1 MPAAGDTTERP
12 PSYRV
17 LAVHY
22 AQRQTTFSDAYY
34 RWSTY
39 GEPDGPLQMSY
50 YFWILEPLHA
60 PSSPP
65 IVLDCGFEPERG
77 ERMGRQCLC
86 RPADALA
93 RLGIDPA
100 AVDLLV
106 ISHIHYDHVGNLHL
120 FPNARMPVARAELE
134 FWTADPV
141 ARCPQFATHADPDGI
156 EQLRRAAAEER
167 VELIEDR
174 ADVAPGITAVRVG
187 GHAPGQLVFEVAGEH
202 GPIVLASDAIHYDD
216 ELERERP
223 FGVFSDLADMY
234 RGYATLRRHA
244 SSGAA
249 VVPGHDPSVMNRFAP
264 LDGDAAGLAVCLTET
279 RSDR

>member
-1 MPAAGDTTERP
+1 
-12 PSYRV
+12 
-17 LAVHY
+17 
-22 AQRQTTFSDAYY
+22 
-34 RWSTY
+34 
-39 GEPDGPLQMSY
+39 
-50 YFWILEPLHA
+50 
-60 PSSPP
+60 
-65 IVLDCGFEPERG
+65 
-77 ERMGRQCLC
+77 LC

-106 ISHIHYDHVGNLHL
+106 ISHIHWDHVGNLDL

-141 ARCPQFATHADPDGI
+141 AQRPQFAAHADPHGI
-156 EQLRRAAAEER
+156 EQLRRAASEER

-202 GPIVLASDAIHYDD
+202 GPIVLASDAIHYDAEL
-216 ELERERP
+216 ELERP
-223 FGVFSDLADMY
+223 FAIFSDLADVY
-234 RGYATLRRHA
+234 RGYATLKRYA
-244 SSGAA
+244 SDGAA
-249 VVPGHDPSVMNRFAP
+249 VVPGHDPSVMRRFAP
-264 LDGDAAGLAVCLTET
+264 LGGDAAGLAVCLTDS

>member
-1 MPAAGDTTERP
+1 MTERP

-22 AQRQTTFSDAYY
+22 AERQTTLSDAYY
-34 RWSTY
+34 RWATY
-39 GEPDGPLQMSY
+39 GEPDGPLEVSY

-60 PSSPP
+60 PEAPP
-65 IVLDCGFEPERG
+65 IVLDCGFDPGLG
-77 ERMGRQCLC
+77 ERLGRRCLC
-86 RPADALA
+86 PPAEALA

-106 ISHIHYDHVGNLHL
+106 ISHIHWDHVGNLHL

-134 FWTADPV
+134 FWTDDPV
-141 ARCPQFATHADPDGI
+141 AQRPQFAAHADPDGI

-167 VELIEDR
+167 VDLIEDR

-202 GPIVLASDAIHYDD
+202 GPLVLASDAIHYDAEL
-216 ELERERP
+216 ELERP
-223 FGVFSDLADMY
+223 FAIFTDLADMY
-234 RGYATLRRHA
+234 RGYATLRRYA
-244 SSGAA
+244 SAGAA
-249 VVPGHDPSVMNRFAP
+249 VVPGHDPSVMKRFAP
-264 LDGDAAGLAVCLTET
+264 LDGDAAGLAVSLTDT

>member
-1 MPAAGDTTERP
+1 M
-12 PSYRV
+12 

-22 AQRQTTFSDAYY
+22 AQRRTTFSDAYY
-34 RWSTY
+34 RWPTY
-39 GEPDGPLQMSY
+39 GEPDGPLEMSY
-50 YFWILEPLHA
+50 YFWILEPLHT
-60 PSSPP
+60 PGSPP
-65 IVLDCGFEPERG
+65 IVLDCGFEPARG

-86 RPADALA
+86 TPADALA
-93 RLGIDPA
+93 RLGIDPV

-106 ISHIHYDHVGNLHL
+106 ISHIHYDHVGNVHL

-134 FWTADPV
+134 FWTDDPV
-141 ARCPQFATHADPDGI
+141 AERPQFAAHADPDGI
-156 EQLRRAAAEER
+156 EYLRRAAAEER

-223 FGVFSDLADMY
+223 FGIFTDLADMY
-234 RGYATLRRHA
+234 RGYATLRRYG

-249 VVPGHDPSVMNRFAP
+249 VVPGHDPSVMKRFAP
-264 LDGDAAGLAVCLTET
+264 LDGDAAGLAVCLTDT

>member
-1 MPAAGDTTERP
+1 MTARP

-22 AQRQTTFSDAYY
+22 AERETTLSDAYY

-39 GEPDGPLQMSY
+39 GEPDGPLKVSY
-50 YFWILEPLHA
+50 YFWILEPLHTLG
-60 PSSPP
+60 SPP
-65 IVLDCGFEPERG
+65 IVLDCGFDPALG
-77 ERMGRQCLC
+77 ERLGRRCLC
-86 RPADALA
+86 PPAEALA

-100 AVDLLV
+100 AVDRLL
-106 ISHIHYDHVGNLHL
+106 ISHIHWDHVGNLHL
-120 FPNARMPVARAELE
+120 FPNARMPVALAELE

-141 ARCPQFATHADPDGI
+141 AQRPQFAVHADPDGI

-216 ELERERP
+216 ELEFERP
-223 FGVFSDLADMY
+223 FAIFADLADMY
-234 RGYATLRRHA
+234 RGYATLRRYA
-244 SSGAA
+244 AGGAA
-249 VVPGHDPSVMNRFAP
+249 VIPGHDPSVMSRFAP
-264 LDGDAAGLAVCLTET
+264 LGGDAAGLAVDLTHT

>member
-1 MPAAGDTTERP
+1 MIERP

-22 AQRQTTFSDAYY
+22 ADRQTTFSDAYY

-39 GEPDGPLQMSY
+39 GEPDGPLLMSY

-60 PSSPP
+60 PGSPP

-77 ERMGRQCLC
+77 RRMGRECLC
-86 RPADALA
+86 PPADALA
-93 RLGIDPA
+93 RLGVDPA
-100 AVDLLV
+100 AIELLV
-106 ISHIHYDHVGNLHL
+106 ISHIHYDHIGNVHL

-134 FWTADPV
+134 FWTSDPV
-141 ARCPQFATHADPDGI
+141 ARQPQFATHADPDGI
-156 EQLRRAAAEER
+156 EVLRRAAAEGR

-187 GHAPGQLVFEVAGEH
+187 GHGPGQLVFEVAGEH

-216 ELERERP
+216 ELEQERP

-234 RGYATLRRHA
+234 RGYETLRRYA
-244 SSGAA
+244 ASGAP
-249 VVPGHDPSVMNRFAP
+249 VIPGHDPSVMDRFAP
-264 LDGDAAGLAVCLTET
+264 LDGDAAGLAVRLTDT

>member
-1 MPAAGDTTERP
+1 LTERS

-22 AQRQTTFSDAYY
+22 ARRQTTFSDAYY
-34 RWSTY
+34 RWGTY
-39 GEPDGPLQMSY
+39 GEPDGPLEMSY

-60 PSSPP
+60 PGSPP

-77 ERMGRQCLC
+77 ARMGRQCLC

-93 RLGIDPA
+93 RLGIDPS

-141 ARCPQFATHADPDGI
+141 AERPQFATHADPDAI

-187 GHAPGQLVFEVAGEH
+187 GHAPGQLVFEVAGER

-234 RGYATLRRHA
+234 RGYTTLRRYA
-244 SSGAA
+244 SAGAA
-249 VVPGHDPSVMNRFAP
+249 VVPGHDPSVMKRYAP
-264 LDGDAAGLAVCLTET
+264 FGGGDAAGLAVCLTDT

>member
-1 MPAAGDTTERP
+1 MTERP

-17 LAVHY
+17 LAVRY
-22 AQRQTTFSDAYY
+22 AERQTTFSEAYY

-39 GEPDGPLQMSY
+39 GEPDGPLQLSY
-50 YFWILEPLHA
+50 YFWILDALHEPG
-60 PSSPP
+60 SPP

-77 ERMGRQCLC
+77 ERMGRRCLC
-86 RPADALA
+86 PPAEALA

-100 AVDLLV
+100 AVELLV

-120 FPNARMPVARAELE
+120 FPNARMPVARSELE

-141 ARCPQFATHADPDGI
+141 AQRPQFAAHADPDGI
-156 EQLRRAAAEER
+156 EQLRRATAEER

-174 ADVAPGITAVRVG
+174 ADVAPGITATRVG

-216 ELERERP
+216 ELEFERP
-223 FGVFSDLADMY
+223 FGIFTDLADMY
-234 RGYATLRRHA
+234 RGYTMLKRHA
-244 SSGAA
+244 ASGAA
-249 VVPGHDPSVMNRFAP
+249 VVPGHDPSVMHWFAP
-264 LDGDAAGLAVCLTET
+264 LEGDAAGLGVCLTDT

>member
-1 MPAAGDTTERP
+1 MSDRP

-17 LAVHY
+17 LAVRY
-22 AQRQTTFSDAYY
+22 AERQTTLSEAYY

-39 GEPDGPLQMSY
+39 GEPDGPLQLSY
-50 YFWILEPLHA
+50 YFWILDALHEPG
-60 PSSPP
+60 SPP

-77 ERMGRQCLC
+77 ERMGRRCLC
-86 RPADALA
+86 PPAEALA

-100 AVDLLV
+100 AVELLV

-120 FPNARMPVARAELE
+120 FPNARMPVARSELE

-141 ARCPQFATHADPDGI
+141 AQRPQFAAHADARGI
-156 EQLRRAAAEER
+156 ELVRRAAAEER
-167 VELIEDR
+167 VDLIEDR
-174 ADVAPGITAVRVG
+174 ADVAPGITAMRVG

-216 ELERERP
+216 ELEFERP
-223 FGVFSDLADMY
+223 FGIFTDLADMY
-234 RGYATLRRHA
+234 RGYATLKRHA
-244 SSGAA
+244 ASGAA
-249 VVPGHDPSVMNRFAP
+249 VIPGHDPSVMNRFAP
-264 LDGDAAGLAVCLTET
+264 LDGAAAGLAVCLTDT

>member
-1 MPAAGDTTERP
+1 MTERP

-22 AQRQTTFSDAYY
+22 AERQTTLSDAYY
-34 RWSTY
+34 RWATY
-39 GEPDGPLQMSY
+39 GESDGPLEVSY
-50 YFWILEPLHA
+50 YFWILEPQHA
-60 PSSPP
+60 PESPP
-65 IVLDCGFEPERG
+65 IILDCGFDPALG
-77 ERMGRQCLC
+77 ERLGRRCLC
-86 RPADALA
+86 PPAEALA

-100 AVDLLV
+100 AIDLLV
-106 ISHIHYDHVGNLHL
+106 ISHIHWDHVGNLHL

-134 FWTADPV
+134 FWTNDPV
-141 ARCPQFATHADPDGI
+141 ARRPQFAAHADPDAI

-167 VELIEDR
+167 VDLIEDR

-202 GPIVLASDAIHYDD
+202 GPLVLASDAIHYDAEL
-216 ELERERP
+216 ELERP
-223 FGVFSDLADMY
+223 FAIFTDLADMY

-244 SSGAA
+244 SAGAA
-249 VVPGHDPSVMNRFAP
+249 VVPGHDPSVMKRFAP
-264 LDGDAAGLAVCLTET
+264 LDGDASGLAVSLTEV

>member
-1 MPAAGDTTERP
+1 MTARP

-22 AQRQTTFSDAYY
+22 AERHTIFSEAYY

-39 GEPDGPLQMSY
+39 GEPDGPLKMSY
-50 YFWILEPLHA
+50 YFWVLEPLHA
-60 PSSPP
+60 PGSPP
-65 IVLDCGFEPERG
+65 IVLDCGFEPARG
-77 ERMGRQCLC
+77 ERMGRRCLC
-86 RPADALA
+86 RPAEALA

-100 AVDLLV
+100 AVELLA

-134 FWTADPV
+134 FWTTDPV
-141 ARCPQFATHADPDGI
+141 AQRPQFATLADPDGI
-156 EQLRRAAAEER
+156 EQLRRAAAEDR
-167 VELIEDR
+167 VDLIEDR

-202 GPIVLASDAIHYDD
+202 GPIVLASDAIHYYD

-223 FGVFSDLADMY
+223 FGIFTDLADMY
-234 RGYATLRRHA
+234 RGYTTLKRYA
-244 SSGAA
+244 ASGAA
-249 VVPGHDPSVMNRFAP
+249 VIPGHDPSVMHWFAP
-264 LDGDAAGLAVCLTET
+264 LEGDAAGLGVCLTDT